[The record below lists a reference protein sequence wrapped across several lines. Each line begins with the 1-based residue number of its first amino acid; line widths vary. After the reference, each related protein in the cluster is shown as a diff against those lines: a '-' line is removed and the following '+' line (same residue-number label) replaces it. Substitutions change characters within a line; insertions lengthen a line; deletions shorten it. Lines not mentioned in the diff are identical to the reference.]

1 MINFRII
8 YKILGGL
15 LFQEAASM
23 LICMCVALWFGED
36 DILLFASSAIITIFA
51 GLVLKFLGR
60 NATNGFSRRDAYLM
74 VTLVWV
80 VYSLFASL
88 PFMLG
93 GYIRSF
99 TDAYFEAMSGFTTT
113 GATIIDN
120 VEALPHGILFWRS
133 LTQWVGG
140 LGIVFTVIAFIPS
153 MAGSSGSIRVFGA
166 EATGP
171 FKAKLQ
177 PKLSTSVRFIW
188 LVYLVIS
195 VWCFLSY
202 MLFGMNWFEAANYT
216 MTTVATGGMGVNNSS
231 TEHFQS
237 PALEYV
243 TTFFCFLSGTNF
255 TLLYLTMFKGKVKS
269 LFRDAEFRFYIL
281 MVAACTAF
289 IMVELITVNHY
300 VIEHAFR
307 SAIFQVVS
315 FITTTGLF
323 NDDAATW
330 PHVTWVVLAVC
341 MFFGACSGST
351 SGGLKCVRCVMI
363 FKVLR
368 NELIQRIHPSAVL
381 PLKIGDTNV
390 ANRQRVSLLAFVTA
404 YLMLFFIFAF
414 IIIAAGVDNTNAITI
429 CLSCLS
435 NVGPTLGTEIGPTMS
450 WSQLPAFIKW
460 FCSFMMLVGRL
471 EIFTVLVVLTPAFW
485 NKSK

>member
-1 MINFRII
+1 MINSRII
-8 YKILGGL
+8 CKILGSL
-15 LFQEAASM
+15 LYQEAVSM
-23 LICMCVALWFGED
+23 LVCMGVALWFGED
-36 DILLFASSAIITIFA
+36 DILLFASSALITIFA
-51 GLVLKFLGR
+51 GVLLRFFGR
-60 NATNGFSRRDAYLM
+60 DADNGFSRRDSYLL
-74 VTLVWV
+74 VTLVWI
-80 VYSLFASL
+80 VYSLFATL
-88 PFMLG
+88 PFILG
-93 GYIRSF
+93 GYIHSF

-113 GATIIDN
+113 GATIIDD
-120 VEALPHGILFWRS
+120 VDALPHGILFWRS

-166 EATGP
+166 ESTGP
-171 FKAKLQ
+171 FKSKLQ
-177 PKLSTSVRFIW
+177 PRLSTSVRFIW

-195 VWCFLSY
+195 VWCFASY
-202 MLFGMNWFEAANYT
+202 MVFGMNWFEAANYT

-255 TLLYLTMFKGKVKS
+255 TLLYLTMFKGKLKS
-269 LFRDAEFRFYIL
+269 LFRDTEFRFYVF

-289 IMVELITVNHY
+289 IMVELIVENHY
-300 VIEHAFR
+300 AVEHAFR

-323 NDDAATW
+323 NDDAAAW
-330 PHVTWVVLAVC
+330 PHVTWIVLTVC

-351 SGGLKCVRCVMI
+351 TGGLKCVRCVMI

-368 NELIQRIHPSAVL
+368 NELMQRIHPSAVL
-381 PLKIGDTNV
+381 PLKIAEYNV
-390 ANRQRVSLLAFVTA
+390 PNRQRVSLMAFVSA
-404 YLMLFFIFAF
+404 YLMLFFLFAF
-414 IIIAAGVDNTNAITI
+414 VIVAAGVDNTNAITI
-429 CLSCLS
+429 CFSCLS

-450 WSQLPAFIKW
+450 WSQLPSFIKW
-460 FCSFMMLVGRL
+460 LCSFMMLVGRL
-471 EIFTVLVVLTPAFW
+471 EIFTVMLVLTPAFW
-485 NKSK
+485 NKNK

>member
-23 LICMCVALWFGED
+23 LICMCVALWYAED

-51 GLVLKFLGR
+51 GLILKFLGR
-60 NATNGFSRRDAYLM
+60 KADNGLSRRDAYLL
-74 VTLVWV
+74 VTLVWI
-80 VYSLFASL
+80 VYSLFATL

-93 GYIRSF
+93 GYIHSF

-113 GATIIDN
+113 GATIIDD

-153 MAGSSGSIRVFGA
+153 VAGSSGSIRVFGA
-166 EATGP
+166 ESTGP

-195 VWCFLSY
+195 VWCFVSY
-202 MLFGMNWFEAANYT
+202 MVFGMNWFEAANYT

-269 LFRDAEFRFYIL
+269 LLRDAEFRFYVF
-281 MVAACTAF
+281 MVAVSTAF
-289 IMVELITVNHY
+289 IMVELIVENHY
-300 VIEHAFR
+300 AIEHAFR

-351 SGGLKCVRCVMI
+351 TGGLKCVRCVMI

-368 NELIQRIHPSAVL
+368 NELMQRIHPSAVL
-381 PLKIGDTNV
+381 PLKIGDNNV
-390 ANRQRVSLLAFVTA
+390 PNRHRVSLLAFVTA

-414 IIIAAGVDNTNAITI
+414 VIIAAGVDNTNAITI

-450 WSQLPAFIKW
+450 WAQLPSFIKW

-471 EIFTVLVVLTPAFW
+471 EIFTVLVVLTPDFW
-485 NKSK
+485 NKNK

>member
-36 DILLFASSAIITIFA
+36 DILLFASSAIITTFA

-195 VWCFLSY
+195 VWCFVSY

-231 TEHFQS
+231 TEHFQL

-243 TTFFCFLSGTNF
+243 TTFFVFSP
-255 TLLYLTMFKGKVKS
+255 
-269 LFRDAEFRFYIL
+269 A
-281 MVAACTAF
+281 
-289 IMVELITVNHY
+289 LIS
-300 VIEHAFR
+300 R
-307 SAIFQVVS
+307 
-315 FITTTGLF
+315 
-323 NDDAATW
+323 
-330 PHVTWVVLAVC
+330 
-341 MFFGACSGST
+341 CS
-351 SGGLKCVRCVMI
+351 I
-363 FKVLR
+363 
-368 NELIQRIHPSAVL
+368 
-381 PLKIGDTNV
+381 
-390 ANRQRVSLLAFVTA
+390 
-404 YLMLFFIFAF
+404 
-414 IIIAAGVDNTNAITI
+414 
-429 CLSCLS
+429 
-435 NVGPTLGTEIGPTMS
+435 
-450 WSQLPAFIKW
+450 
-460 FCSFMMLVGRL
+460 
-471 EIFTVLVVLTPAFW
+471 
-485 NKSK
+485 